1 MNAVS
6 LPVQSIKK
14 KNTVT
19 TVGMEC
25 ASVATASS
33 PLHRRPDGFVEQP
46 ASVEQTD
53 RLPGRTAGDGEEDEE
68 EGDEGKGS
76 SSDSEDD
83 ESDLFVN
90 TNRPDT
96 HYSESEEE
104 EEEEEEGEERTV
116 TGS

>member
-6 LPVQSIKK
+6 LAVQSIKN
-14 KNTVT
+14 NTIT
-19 TVGMEC
+19 DVGMEC

-53 RLPGRTAGDGEEDEE
+53 RLPGRTAGDGQE

-76 SSDSEDD
+76 CSDSEDD

-104 EEEEEEGEERTV
+104 EEGESGEDSGEERTV